1 MAKLE
6 IKIPDIGD
14 YQGVPVIEVL
24 VKDGDTVK
32 AEQPLL
38 VLETD
43 KATMEIPSTGAGVV
57 EGLQLKAGD
66 KVSMGDVICSLQ
78 GADAATSKSAA
89 PAPGAA
95 TPLPPG
101 EGPGVRAS
109 EAQAGSGSQT
119 PSPAPAGHPL
129 PAGEGKAAAAAST
142 LAVTIPDIGDFSG
155 VPVIEVLVKDGDI
168 VKAEQPLLVL
178 ETDKATMEIPSPGA
192 GVVQGLKLKAG
203 DKVSKGDAVCSLQ
216 GAAASTPLRP
226 GEGPGVRASEAQASS
241 KSQPPSPAPAG
252 HPLPAGEGKAAA
264 QPVAETPQQS
274 SGKPGELPYAGPA
287 TRKFA
292 RELGVDL
299 SLVKGSG
306 LRGRIV
312 IEDVQ
317 GYVKQTLAQP
327 PAVSS
332 AAPAGGSGIPP
343 IPAVDFSQFG
353 EIETVP
359 LARIRKLSAAH
370 LHRAWVNIP
379 HVTQTD
385 DADIT
390 DLEAFRK
397 SASDESGTKLTLLPF
412 VMKAVEKAMQAYPD
426 FNSSLSPDGA
436 SLIRKKY
443 LHIGFAADTPNGLV
457 VPVVRDVDQKGIVQL
472 ANECAELAKKARDGK
487 LKPDEMKGGCFSI
500 SSLGGIGGGYFTPIV
515 NAPEVAILGVS
526 RGVMKPVWDGKAFQP
541 RLMLPLS
548 LSYDHRVIDGA
559 LGARFIVML
568 TKLLGDLRRLT
579 L

>member
-1 MAKLE
+1 
-6 IKIPDIGD
+6 
-14 YQGVPVIEVL
+14 
-24 VKDGDTVK
+24 VKDSQAQT
-32 AEQPLL
+32 A
-38 VLETD
+38 
-43 KATMEIPSTGAGVV
+43 V
-57 EGLQLKAGD
+57 E
-66 KVSMGDVICSLQ
+66 
-78 GADAATSKSAA
+78 
-89 PAPGAA
+89 
-95 TPLPPG
+95 
-101 EGPGVRAS
+101 
-109 EAQAGSGSQT
+109 
-119 PSPAPAGHPL
+119 SPAPSPVAARPD
-129 PAGEGKAAAAAST
+129 PEGEGTK
-142 LAVTIPDIGDFSG
+142 
-155 VPVIEVLVKDGDI
+155 
-168 VKAEQPLLVL
+168 
-178 ETDKATMEIPSPGA
+178 
-192 GVVQGLKLKAG
+192 
-203 DKVSKGDAVCSLQ
+203 
-216 GAAASTPLRP
+216 
-226 GEGPGVRASEAQASS
+226 
-241 KSQPPSPAPAG
+241 
-252 HPLPAGEGKAAA
+252 
-264 QPVAETPQQS
+264 AETPQQS

-299 SLVKGSG
+299 SQVKGSG

-317 GYVKQTLAQP
+317 GFVKQTLARRRRLRPQ
-327 PAVSS
+327 
-332 AAPAGGSGIPP
+332 AAAAAFRRFRPQ
-343 IPAVDFSQFG
+343 DFSLFG

-390 DLEAFRK
+390 ELEDFRK
-397 SASDESGTKLTLLPF
+397 SASTDTGIKLTLLPF
-412 VMKAVEKAMQAYPD
+412 VMKAVEKAMQAHPD

-436 SLIRKKY
+436 SLIKKKY

-457 VPVVRDVDQKGIVQL
+457 VPVVRDVDKKGIVQL

-500 SSLGGIGGGYFTPIV
+500 SSLGGIGGSYFTPIV